1 MTLSARLW
9 EANSD
14 LAHRT
19 LTHPFVSSL
28 ADGSLPPQRF
38 AAYIAQ
44 DAFFL
49 DAFARAYAL
58 ALARS
63 RDTTTLLTL
72 ADLIGGVRAELGLHA
87 AYSARWGADPT
98 ELEPTPTT
106 LAYTE
111 FLLATA
117 ATGAEGLTYAAMTPC
132 MRLYAFLGSSLDPS
146 TAGRYADWIMTYAD
160 PDFQAL
166 AARLEQL
173 LDDHA
178 PDSVA
183 AGAIYR
189 RAMTLELAFFDAS

>member
-1 MTLSARLW
+1 MGGQLRPRPPDTDASVRL
-9 EANSD
+9 EPRRRIPAAAAFS
-14 LAHRT
+14 
-19 LTHPFVSSL
+19 
-28 ADGSLPPQRF
+28 

-87 AYSARWGADPT
+87 AYSAGGAPT
-98 ELEPTPTT
+98 RPSLSPRRRPSPTRS
-106 LAYTE
+106 
-111 FLLATA
+111 FCATA